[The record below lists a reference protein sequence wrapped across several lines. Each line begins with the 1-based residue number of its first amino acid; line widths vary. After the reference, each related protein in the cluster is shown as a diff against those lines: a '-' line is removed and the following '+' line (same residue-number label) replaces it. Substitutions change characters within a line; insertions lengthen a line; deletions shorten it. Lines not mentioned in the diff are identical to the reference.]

1 MKENGINEPLL
12 PNSSTEKNISSR
24 SRRLFHCRTAPSSFP
39 NKTKTKIEDMH
50 SILPYKTKGIR
61 PTLTQAGLV
70 LFIYLGVGMI
80 CFYNV
85 EDELSGKRTSRLVD
99 SLYFTVVTMTS
110 VGYGDLVPNGVLPK
124 LLACFFVFSGMALVG
139 LLLSGAADY
148 LVEKQESLL
157 IKAFHKQQNNG
168 FSDLFNESKMNRSK
182 LKLLVCLLIL
192 LALMVIGI
200 VFLYEVEGLDLLNS
214 FYCVCTTITSLG
226 YGDQS
231 FSTKAGRI
239 FASIWIMVSTLCLIQ
254 FFLYLAEVR
263 TEDRQQSLVHWV
275 LRRKTTRADLE
286 AADMDSDGAV
296 SPSEFV
302 LYKLKEMGKIDEEDV
317 ALLIKEF
324 SKLDADHSGTVTVS
338 DLNLTGQAPED

>member
-1 MKENGINEPLL
+1 MPGTGYPHDERLLVSHPMYVAVHDFAQREVPSVLFDSTEVTHIKWVVKQKMEDLVKENGVNEPLL
-12 PNSSTEKNISSR
+12 PNFSRPPEKDVSSR
-24 SRRLFHCRTAPSSFP
+24 SRRLYHCRTAPSSYS
-39 NKTKTKIEDMH
+39 NKNKTKIEDMH

-61 PTLTQAGLV
+61 PTLSQAGLV

-85 EDELSGKRTSRLVD
+85 EDELRGLRTSRLVD
-99 SLYFTVVTMTS
+99 ALYFTVVTMTS
-110 VGYGDLVPNGVLPK
+110 VGYGDLVPNGALPK

-148 LVEKQESLL
+148 LVEKQEKLL

-168 FSDLFNESKMNRSK
+168 SNDLLNETKINKSK
-182 LKLLVCLLIL
+182 LKLLV
-192 LALMVIGI
+192 
-200 VFLYEVEGLDLLNS
+200 FLD
-214 FYCVCTTITSLG
+214 
-226 YGDQS
+226 
-231 FSTKAGRI
+231 
-239 FASIWIMVSTLCLIQ
+239 
-254 FFLYLAEVR
+254 LAEVR
-263 TEDRQQSLVHWV
+263 TEDRQQSMVHWV
-275 LRRKTTRADLE
+275 LSRRTTRADLE

-302 LYKLKEMGKIDEEDV
+302 LYKLKEMGKIEEEDV

-324 SKLDADHSGTVTVS
+324 NMLDADHSGTVTAS